1 MFSDFKDEK
10 VSFSLPSLR
19 IDSFSID
26 LAHKMQQVRKVVL
39 PLHQRLVPRDCGM
52 LSTRVL
58 LRKSY
63 GCYRGGFPSGLE
75 AGKAVFYDGTAT
87 ETDEDI
93 VGIAKLAEK
102 VARKYKEVTGRWGVT
117 VTISVSCF
125 VPKPHTPFQWYGQ
138 LPEAEFHRRQR
149 LLKDSI
155 TERAVSSTIMMP
167 ELACWRELLPEA
179 IEKSLRLFI
188 RPGKDGAKI

>member
-1 MFSDFKDEK
+1 MMG
-10 VSFSLPSLR
+10 LP
-19 IDSFSID
+19 
-26 LAHKMQQVRKVVL
+26 
-39 PLHQRLVPRDCGM
+39 
-52 LSTRVL
+52 
-58 LRKSY
+58 
-63 GCYRGGFPSGLE
+63 
-75 AGKAVFYDGTAT
+75 T

-138 LPEAEFHRRQR
+138 LSEAEFHRRQR

-155 TERAVSSTIMMP
+155 TERAVKFNYHDARVSVL
-167 ELACWRELLPEA
+167 EGA
-179 IEKSLRLFI
+179 IARGDRKI
-188 RPGKDGAKI
+188 AQVIYQAWKDGAKFDGWNDLFKNDVWHEAFAKCGTDLHLHNERAREPEEKLPWESIQLQV